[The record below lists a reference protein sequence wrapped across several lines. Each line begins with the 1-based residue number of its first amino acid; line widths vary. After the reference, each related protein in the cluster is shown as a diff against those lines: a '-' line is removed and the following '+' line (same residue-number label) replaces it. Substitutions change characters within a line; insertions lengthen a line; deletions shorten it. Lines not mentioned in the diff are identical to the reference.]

1 MEGSVNFILM
11 GLVIQKIQCHLTS
24 LNPSWTKKKNEQ
36 KKCSQHKV
44 PFSTA
49 LTNTVVKITGANLK
63 SSSLN
68 SINEEKRM
76 LVKHAG
82 ASSGL

>member
-24 LNPSWTKKKNEQ
+24 LNPSWTKMKK
-36 KKCSQHKV
+36 KICSQHKV

-49 LTNTVVKITGANLK
+49 LPNMVMKITGANFKKLK
-63 SSSLN
+63 PELH
-68 SINEEKRM
+68 K
-76 LVKHAG
+76 
-82 ASSGL
+82 